1 MLGKIAVYLSF
12 TLLGFSICYGIHN
25 AGLFK
30 ADLFNDKAVNT
41 AEHSLEHAVEKT
53 EASLDLAWCTKLPRT
68 DIAIDSWR
76 CKSGTDLQVI
86 IDYNRFNGRSCR
98 VTKILHNE
106 WDVTE
111 NYTPSGWKI
120 DKTTI
125 KHDRK
130 TGIRTKE
137 SETGLEVST
146 CLSFKQQVRRALV
159 RQD

>member
-30 ADLFNDKAVNT
+30 ADLFNDKAVN

-53 EASLDLAWCTKLPRT
+53 EPSLDLVWCTKLPRT
-68 DIAIDSWR
+68 DIEIDSWR
-76 CKSGTDLQVI
+76 CMSGDDLQVVV
-86 IDYNRFNGRSCR
+86 DYNRFNGRACS
-98 VTKILHNE
+98 VTKILLNE
-106 WDVTE
+106 WYVTE

-120 DKTTI
+120 DKTIIT
-125 KHDRK
+125 HDIK
-130 TGIRTKE
+130 TGLKKKE
-137 SETGLEVST
+137 TETGVDPST
-146 CLSFKQQVRRALV
+146 CVSFRQQVRRALV

>member
-30 ADLFNDKAVNT
+30 ADLFNDRAVN
-41 AEHSLEHAVEKT
+41 AVEHKLEHAVEKT
-53 EASLDLAWCTKLPRT
+53 EGSLELVWCTKLPRR

-76 CKSGTDLQVI
+76 CRSENDLQVI
-86 IDYNRFNGRSCR
+86 IDYNRFNGRNCR
-98 VTKILHNE
+98 VTKILLNE

-120 DKTTI
+120 DKTVIT
-125 KHDRK
+125 HDRK
-130 TGIRTKE
+130 SGMMTKD
-137 SETGLEVST
+137 SETGLDPST
-146 CLSFKQQVRRALV
+146 CVSFKQQVRRALV